1 MPGLGAYFVV
11 GGVAAVAT
19 FLLTPIVRVLSL
31 KFGAVVVAG

>member
-19 FLLTPIVRVLSL
+19 FLLTPIVRVVAEVRR
-31 KFGAVVVAG
+31 GRVAG